1 MKRSQTFVVFFALL
15 AVIVGTLPYSV
26 SAVQTGTPVADPCQV
41 PATPVPDHD
50 MGSMDMSVDFDLMFI
65 DMMIVHHES
74 AVLMAEVALERA
86 ETPEVIGLSEEIIAA
101 QSSEIAQ
108 MQEWREA
115 WYPGAPV
122 MSMDAMSESMA
133 GMMADDG
140 MAGMGHMDATPMAGM
155 MDDSGMMGMD
165 PAAEVVA
172 LCAVEGPVDVAFL
185 EAMIPHHESAIVMAR
200 VAQTEATHQEIRDLA
215 DAIISTQQAEI
226 DQMNAWLM
234 EWETATPVSG

>member
-50 MGSMDMSVDFDLMFI
+50 MGSMDMTADFDLMFI

-74 AVLMAEVALERA
+74 AVLMAEVALVRA
-86 ETPEVIGLSEEIIAA
+86 ETPEVIGLAEEIIAA

-108 MQEWREA
+108 MREWRDS

-122 MSMDAMSESMA
+122 MSMDEMTESMVGMMESES
-133 GMMADDG
+133 

-155 MDDSGMMGMD
+155 MDDGGMMGMD
-165 PAAEVVA
+165 PAAEVAA
-172 LCAVEGPVDVAFL
+172 LCSVTGPVDVAFL
-185 EAMIPHHESAIVMAR
+185 EAMIPHHESAIAMAR
-200 VAQTEATHQEIRDLA
+200 VAQTEATHQEIRNLA

-226 DQMNAWLM
+226 DEMNSWLL
-234 EWETATPVSG
+234 EWESATPVSG